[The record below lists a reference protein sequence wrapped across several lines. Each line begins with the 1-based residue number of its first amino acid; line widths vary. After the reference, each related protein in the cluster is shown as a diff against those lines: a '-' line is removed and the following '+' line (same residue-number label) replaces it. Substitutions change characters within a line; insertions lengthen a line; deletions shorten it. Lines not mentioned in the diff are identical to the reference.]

1 MVSSAARLAV
11 RAAAA
16 TAMGAKTEGIRLAD
30 CVPRE
35 LVDDIFA
42 HALKKQTGVSLKYML
57 DFGSNPIERQL
68 VLSSQFL
75 HKELPVRLA
84 HRVAELENLPYGL
97 SSKSAIL
104 KVSRQQQQ
112 QQQLGGTL
120 AESKHSVSTASLHAP
135 AWALPAC
142 HPAQPLI
149 GQAKASTYT
158 AGIRHI
164 CACAAAAA
172 DPASALR
179 LAPVQVRDWYV
190 ESFNELRSFPRIQVS
205 SSHTVILQHKLPSA
219 AAARHCSSTG
229 SCCSQQVAQ
238 DALCCQVVLAALCCT
253 VLCVHAHGFCVMCVT
268 GCQ

>member
-1 MVSSAARLAV
+1 
-11 RAAAA
+11 
-16 TAMGAKTEGIRLAD
+16 MGAKAEGIRLAD

-104 KVSRQQQQ
+104 KVRR
-112 QQQLGGTL
+112 QQQLGPARHARGAHSHT
-120 AESKHSVSTASLHAP
+120 HSVSPAAAAVACWRQPGHCLHAVQ
-135 AWALPAC
+135 
-142 HPAQPLI
+142 HSHI
-149 GQAKASTYT
+149 GAEAYT
-158 AGIRHI
+158 AGTQ
-164 CACAAAAA
+164 ACVFL
-172 DPASALR
+172 PAQQQRQTLQACMSCVLR
-179 LAPVQVRDWYV
+179 LQVRDWYV

-205 SSHTVILQHKLPSA
+205 SSHGACRLQGRSVQQHRASALISRPHRTSRRLLPS
-219 AAARHCSSTG
+219 
-229 SCCSQQVAQ
+229 
-238 DALCCQVVLAALCCT
+238 L
-253 VLCVHAHGFCVMCVT
+253 
-268 GCQ
+268 